1 MKINISEMMT
11 YTYFYLSGNI
21 QGSNSKQ
28 IQQFLFWSILF
39 GPVLFP
45 FSLIVWHAYQLSK
58 GESNFLLFKNV
69 ARLLSGTL
77 LLVFIILHLLPGLE
91 YWTAWVYL
99 PNQPSR
105 SFSRPPS
112 WWSPGTRIT
121 APTSTFT
128 DVSMSSLP
136 SSSLQV
142 LPLITTTLL
151 SVEKMF
157 KVCSYDISM
166 E

>member
-1 MKINISEMMT
+1 MMT

-69 ARLLSGTL
+69 ARLLSRTF
-77 LLVFIILHLLPGLE
+77 LLVFINLQLLPGLE

-99 PNQPSR
+99 PNLPSR